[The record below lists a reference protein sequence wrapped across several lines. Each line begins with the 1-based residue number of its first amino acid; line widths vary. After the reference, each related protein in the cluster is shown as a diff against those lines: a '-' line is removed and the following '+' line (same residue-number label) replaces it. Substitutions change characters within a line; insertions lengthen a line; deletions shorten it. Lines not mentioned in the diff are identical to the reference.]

1 MEYLKIIRIT
11 FLEETRVKKSFLGIP
26 LEKEKITVAHVTF
39 SNNDFKKIY
48 TDKHPEWINARE
60 GDFARLIVT
69 GNGYL
74 LIADAYEPQGVYF
87 SLPRDN

>member
-1 MEYLKIIRIT
+1 MIIRIT

-26 LEKEKITVAHVTF
+26 LQKEKITVAHVTY
-39 SNNDFKKIY
+39 SNNDFEKVY

-60 GDFARLIVT
+60 GDYVQRIL
-69 GNGYL
+69 GGYT

-87 SLPRDN
+87 SLPRDNK

>member
-1 MEYLKIIRIT
+1 MIIRIT

-26 LEKEKITVAHVTF
+26 LQKEKITVAHVTY
-39 SNNDFKKIY
+39 SNNDFEKVY

-60 GDFARLIVT
+60 GDYVQHIL
-69 GNGYL
+69 GGYA

-87 SLPRDN
+87 SLPRDNK